1 MVVLRTRW
9 LFVMANMLFYVM
21 LTFISMDPTWPS
33 QMMDIT
39 QNDRTTLLGVYVV
52 FMAVFVAAIKLVR
65 SLS

>member
-1 MVVLRTRW
+1 
-9 LFVMANMLFYVM
+9 MLFYVM